1 MKQPALDL
9 YDVPPGEKRPWR
21 RVRDTSRA
29 AYADGR
35 ERFTGR
41 KAFTLRVLAAYWH
54 RFQAWPTSAE
64 LAAQDDMWAGDI
76 MRTWDAQLLLIRR
89 GLSDLQAA
97 GVVEA
102 VPQGQRRCRMTG
114 RRCEVWRVVSR

>member
-1 MKQPALDL
+1 MKQSALDI
-9 YDVPPGEKRPWR
+9 YDVAPTEKRPWK
-21 RVRDTSRA
+21 RVRETSRA

-41 KAFTLRVLAAYWH
+41 RADVLRWLAAWWNA
-54 RFQAWPTSAE
+54 RQEWPTSAE
-64 LAAQDDMWAGDI
+64 VANEHYWLDDIRMTDYSAAV
-76 MRTWDAQLLLIRR
+76 LFVRR
-89 GLSDLQAA
+89 GLSDLQVA

-102 VPQGQRRCRMTG
+102 VPQGQRRCRVTG